1 MKKITIAI
9 DGHSSCGKST
19 MAKALAKECGLNDLQ
34 LSVERSNEASV
45 KTILKNGGVY
55 ERTFDFENQ
64 PADVYRITL

>member
-1 MKKITIAI
+1 MLSQLLKVAKDSGMK
-9 DGHSSCGKST
+9 
-19 MAKALAKECGLNDLQ
+19 ELQ

-55 ERTFDFENQ
+55 ERTFEFENQ